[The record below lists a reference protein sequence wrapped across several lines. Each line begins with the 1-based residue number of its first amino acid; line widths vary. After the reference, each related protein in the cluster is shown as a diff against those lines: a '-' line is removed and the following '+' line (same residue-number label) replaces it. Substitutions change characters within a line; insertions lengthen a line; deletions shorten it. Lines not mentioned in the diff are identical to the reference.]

1 MVGCVAFNQ
10 KSGPSSVFVEKGHRT
25 LGMISVWMRV
35 AKLSLKR
42 FHVIWMTGL
51 LISLVSVVSA
61 ANLEI
66 EGDVVGEFELAA
78 SVASDTLSDLARAY
92 DQGYLEMRQANP
104 DIDPWLPGEDTEI
117 VIPSRYVLPDTE
129 RTGLVVNVPEMRL
142 YYFPPLKDKTK
153 KSASHIKRSRVVTHP
168 ISIGR
173 QEWNTPHGLTKITE
187 KVKDPSWYPPESV
200 REEHAAEGD
209 ILPKIVPA
217 GPDNPLGAY
226 KMRLGIPGYLIHG
239 TNKPYGIGMRVTHG
253 CIRMYPKDVESIFQ
267 MVSLGTQVAI
277 VNQPYKVGLSHGAV
291 YVEIHPHLEED
302 NDIFRDEFTHVV
314 NLVLA
319 KTGEL
324 DVTLDWQA
332 LRSAIKNKSGMPAK
346 IGFTESR
353 ELAVAPEA
361 F

>member
-1 MVGCVAFNQ
+1 MVGRGIFNRAIGSFQRNTWPAHVAEKLTFGLM
-10 KSGPSSVFVEKGHRT
+10 SPGPMKAFFLIGMSV
-25 LGMISVWMRV
+25 LLSV
-35 AKLSLKR
+35 AN
-42 FHVIWMTGL
+42 
-51 LISLVSVVSA
+51 A

-66 EGDVVGEFELAA
+66 EGDVVGDFELAA

-104 DIDPWLPGEDTEI
+104 DVDPWLPGEDTEI
-117 VIPSRYVLPDTE
+117 VIPSRYVLPDIE
-129 RTGLVVNVPEMRL
+129 RTGVVVNVPEMRL
-142 YYFPPLKDKTK
+142 YYFPPPNNKSTK
-153 KSASHIKRSRVVTHP
+153 RVNNSGVTSRVVTHP

-253 CIRMYPKDVESIFQ
+253 CIRMYPKDVESIFE

-277 VNQPYKVGLSHGAV
+277 VNQPYKVGLSHGIV
-291 YVEIHPHLEED
+291 YLEVHPHLEED
-302 NDIFRDEFTHVV
+302 VDIFRDEFTHVV

-319 KTGEL
+319 RTTDQ
-324 DVTLDWQA
+324 DVTLDWAA
-332 LRSAIKNKSGMPAK
+332 LRRALKDKSGMPSQ
-346 IGFTESR
+346 IGSSQSR
-353 ELAVAPEA
+353 GMAVAPA
-361 F
+361 VM